1 VFMHLL
7 ESEAKPLYVPV
18 TRNNES
24 TFCTRDQ
31 YLAPRV
37 AFITWLVTFFLEK
50 KYVNSS
56 AAAQSAKNGTEVIPK
71 LIQTIIV
78 AWVRANLSVFISRE
92 LWDEL
97 LAVLSSLTCWE
108 ELVTEWA
115 SIMDSLTA
123 VLARS
128 VYGLDMA
135 NLPLDKLSE
144 QKEKKQRGRGK
155 EIKCEN
161 IEIGDRCHFEKL

>member
-1 VFMHLL
+1 MNTIPNSMCLCENSAVTSDQVL
-7 ESEAKPLYVPV
+7 EFLATTVSVIAISSLPV
-18 TRNNES
+18 
-24 TFCTRDQ
+24 
-31 YLAPRV
+31 
-37 AFITWLVTFFLEK
+37 
-50 KYVNSS
+50 SS
-56 AAAQSAKNGTEVIPK
+56 C
-71 LIQTIIV
+71 IQTIIV
-78 AWVRANLSVFISRE
+78 AWVRANLCVFISRE

-128 VYGLDMA
+128 VYGLDMS

-144 QKEKKQRGRGK
+144 QKEKKQRGRGESENK
-155 EIKCEN
+155 GGEEIW
-161 IEIGDRCHFEKL
+161 IRWILFWIW

>member
-1 VFMHLL
+1 MPLIVWLFDFWRKVKQKISQIRCLGVRMLL
-7 ESEAKPLYVPV
+7 S
-18 TRNNES
+18 
-24 TFCTRDQ
+24 
-31 YLAPRV
+31 YLIRWQEY
-37 AFITWLVTFFLEK
+37 I
-50 KYVNSS
+50 
-56 AAAQSAKNGTEVIPK
+56 AAAVSISANSFSILPSYM
-71 LIQTIIV
+71 QTIIV
-78 AWVRANLSVFISRE
+78 AWVRANLCVFVSRE

-115 SIMDSLTA
+115 NIMDSLTA

-144 QKEKKQRGRGK
+144 QKEKKQRGRGMGAAWNRAK
-155 EIKCEN
+155 RWDLMRLEF
-161 IEIGDRCHFEKL
+161 DSRWF

>member
-1 VFMHLL
+1 MCCVC
-7 ESEAKPLYVPV
+7 SK
-18 TRNNES
+18 
-24 TFCTRDQ
+24 
-31 YLAPRV
+31 
-37 AFITWLVTFFLEK
+37 EK
-50 KYVNSS
+50 KFFFEFFDGNTEFLHAITASS
-56 AAAQSAKNGTEVIPK
+56 PRFLLTNP
-71 LIQTIIV
+71 QTIFV
-78 AWVRANLSVFISRE
+78 AWIRANLYVYISRN

-115 SIMDSLTA
+115 GIMDSLTV

-144 QKEKKQRGRGK
+144 QKEMKQRRRGEWPGRVLVKSCSSQGSFM
-155 EIKCEN
+155 N
-161 IEIGDRCHFEKL
+161 

>member
-1 VFMHLL
+1 MLIHLPPSL
-7 ESEAKPLYVPV
+7 
-18 TRNNES
+18 
-24 TFCTRDQ
+24 FCM
-31 YLAPRV
+31 
-37 AFITWLVTFFLEK
+37 
-50 KYVNSS
+50 
-56 AAAQSAKNGTEVIPK
+56 
-71 LIQTIIV
+71 QTIIV
-78 AWVRANLSVFISRE
+78 AWVRANLCVFISRE

-144 QKEKKQRGRGK
+144 QKEKKQRGRG
-155 EIKCEN
+155 E
-161 IEIGDRCHFEKL
+161 GEKKRHSLDLEGCNLGERGLLWT

>member
-1 VFMHLL
+1 M
-7 ESEAKPLYVPV
+7 
-18 TRNNES
+18 
-24 TFCTRDQ
+24 
-31 YLAPRV
+31 
-37 AFITWLVTFFLEK
+37 
-50 KYVNSS
+50 
-56 AAAQSAKNGTEVIPK
+56 
-71 LIQTIIV
+71 
-78 AWVRANLSVFISRE
+78 AWVRANLCVFISRE

-144 QKEKKQRGRGK
+144 QKEKKQRGRGERTK
-155 EIKCEN
+155 WEEIRVAL
-161 IEIGDRCHFEKL
+161 I

>member
-1 VFMHLL
+1 M
-7 ESEAKPLYVPV
+7 
-18 TRNNES
+18 
-24 TFCTRDQ
+24 
-31 YLAPRV
+31 
-37 AFITWLVTFFLEK
+37 
-50 KYVNSS
+50 
-56 AAAQSAKNGTEVIPK
+56 
-71 LIQTIIV
+71 
-78 AWVRANLSVFISRE
+78 AWIRANLYVYISRE

-144 QKEKKQRGRGK
+144 QKEKKQRGRG
-155 EIKCEN
+155 EGEREPQN
-161 IEIGDRCHFEKL
+161 AELG